1 MTIEPPRKKRNITNG
16 ISRNIQTDR
25 HPLNVKPSGN
35 SLVFNDNQLKAKKAS
50 LLGGFKYFNDDL
62 LLELLGFIED
72 PQDLLQLSHTSRIF
86 YAFTFDEDIWRKL
99 YMKKSQKDTNNPTGF
114 PLGINKWR
122 GSWRR
127 TMLNL
132 PESKEARIQLPENL
146 LCSDALFRPFQC
158 SKIDYS
164 TLMKD
169 LIEEEE
175 ESYRK
180 RVTLNEKFGI
190 KRIAESDI
198 SAEEFNTQYLNI
210 PFIITNDKYEE
221 RWPLWTFPQLL
232 KRFPNIK
239 FRQESVE
246 WPLHFYADYYVKNS
260 DESPLYLFDCQS
272 VAMKELIKEY
282 QVPSIF
288 ENDYFQLF
296 NQPNLGVNCRP
307 DYRWIII
314 GPERSG
320 STFHKDPNFTSA
332 WNANLSGKKL
342 WVMLPPGVKPPG
354 IGTDDTES
362 EVTSPVGVAEW
373 VLSGFYN
380 DTLKLTE
387 FANCKIG
394 LTFPGEVMFVPSGWW
409 HSVINLDDSVALT
422 QNFIPNDNLARVL
435 FFLKNKS
442 EQISGF
448 HMNKFKNSLKNF
460 IEHSKDGIDTDNLA
474 LFEKFLQVVE
484 GMDND
489 EDIGEVD
496 YCSIIDRLPIYEFFL
511 ELIKHSGK
519 QKELDK
525 ALVELK
531 NIEYEEAR
539 KDGKNV
545 VASKKWESLVEGGES
560 TGFSFGFDDEE
571 DSEDEQA

>member
-1 MTIEPPRKKRNITNG
+1 MTVEPPRKKRNISKG
-16 ISRNIQTDR
+16 ISRNIHTDR

-35 SLVFNDNQLKAKKAS
+35 SLIFTDNTLKQQKAS
-50 LLGGFKYFNDDL
+50 LLGELRNFDDNLILDL
-62 LLELLGFIED
+62 LSFIED
-72 PQDLLQLSHTSRIF
+72 PQDLLQLSHASRIF
-86 YAFTFDEDIWRKL
+86 YAFTYDEDIWRKL
-99 YMKKSQKDTNNPTGF
+99 YMKKSLKDTSNPTGF

-132 PESKEARIQLPENL
+132 PESKEAKIQLPENL

-158 SKIDYS
+158 SKIDYNA
-164 TLMKD
+164 LMKD
-169 LIEEEE
+169 LIDEEE
-175 ESYRK
+175 ESYQK
-180 RVTLNEKFGI
+180 RTTLNQKFGI
-190 KRIAESDI
+190 KRIAETDLSVD
-198 SAEEFNTQYLNI
+198 EFNTKHLNT
-210 PFIITNDKYEE
+210 PFILTNDNYQE

-232 KRFPNIK
+232 RRFPNIK

-246 WPLHFYADYYVKNS
+246 WPLHFYADYYVQNS

-272 VAMKELIKEY
+272 VAMKELVKEY
-282 QVPSIF
+282 RVPEIF
-288 ENDYFQLF
+288 KNDYFQLF
-296 NQPNLGVNCRP
+296 NQPELGVNCRP

-332 WNANLSGKKL
+332 WNANLSGVKL

-387 FANCKIG
+387 YGECKIG
-394 LTFPGEVMFVPSGWW
+394 LTFPGEVMYVPSGWW

-422 QNFIPNDNLARVL
+422 QNFIPGDNLARVL
-435 FFLKNKS
+435 FFLKVKS

-448 HMNKFKNSLKNF
+448 HMNKFKTSLKNF
-460 IEHSKDGIDTDNLA
+460 INHAKSGIDAENLA

-484 GMDND
+484 DLDND

-496 YCSIIDRLPIYEFFL
+496 YCSVVGRLPIYEFFL
-511 ELIKHSGK
+511 ELIKNDGK
-519 QKELDK
+519 REQLQK
-525 ALVELK
+525 ALVELA
-531 NIEYEEAR
+531 NIEREEA
-539 KDGKNV
+539 KKEGKNV
-545 VASKKWESLVEGGES
+545 VASKKWESLVDGGES
-560 TGFSFGFDDEE
+560 TGFSFGFDE
-571 DSEDEQA
+571 DDDEDED